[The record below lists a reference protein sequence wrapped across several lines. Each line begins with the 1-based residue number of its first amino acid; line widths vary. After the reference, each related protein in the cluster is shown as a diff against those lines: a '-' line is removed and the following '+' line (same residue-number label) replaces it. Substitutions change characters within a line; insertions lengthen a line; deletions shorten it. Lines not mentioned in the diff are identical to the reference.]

1 MQRAPVLAERRPGPW
16 RLTRFPNLLT
26 WFFLVI
32 SAAAVLSPLPVISAQ
47 QVPRQKP
54 SEQKKKPKPR
64 QLDMDVTWQRDPATG
79 ELSSSAAGKGNDNS
93 PAARSPAPAIRVT
106 SQIVPV
112 TCSVFSSDGT
122 AITDLKRSDFHIYE
136 DGAAQQV
143 AYFATGTEPASV
155 ALVID
160 ASPSVLRDSDEMK
173 RAALALVDGLAPA
186 DQVAVVDFS
195 AHIYLQTD
203 FSSDRDLIRRGIDR
217 VDVHQL
223 LGDVGGS
230 NIYQAVY
237 LTAAK
242 VFLGGREGRKAIVLL
257 TDGQDSGLGL
267 TLDPAT
273 AAPRP
278 GQPNNRLTFE
288 DLARTLAAADIQIFA
303 VSTENRPKIMTPEW
317 LASHQ
322 DSTLLVS
329 EAPKSG
335 VPAYTLYLAE
345 LVRRSGGQL
354 YFLRDSATLADI
366 FRRIAQRIGAE
377 YTLGYYPEANP
388 SNHAGWHRLRV
399 EVIGHPGA
407 TTIHRAAYYAPA
419 IAP

>member
-1 MQRAPVLAERRPGPW
+1 MQKTPLVAARRPGP
-16 RLTRFPNLLT
+16 LTRLPSLLT
-26 WFFLVI
+26 WFFFLI
-32 SAAAVLSPLPVISAQ
+32 PAATFVSSFPAISAQ
-47 QVPRQKP
+47 QVPWQK
-54 SEQKKKPKPR
+54 SNEQKKKLPKPR
-64 QLDMDVTWQRDPATG
+64 ELDVGITWQRDPASG
-79 ELSSSAAGKGNDNS
+79 ELYSSAAGKGNDNS
-93 PAARSPAPAIRVT
+93 PTTHSAAPAIRVT

-112 TCSVFSSDGT
+112 TCSVFNSDGT
-122 AITDLKRSDFHIYE
+122 AITSLQRSDFRIFE
-136 DGAAQQV
+136 DGVAQQI

-160 ASPSVLRDSDEMK
+160 ASPSVLRDSDAMK
-173 RAALALVDGLAPA
+173 RAALALVDGLEPA

-195 AHIYLQTD
+195 AHTYLQAD
-203 FSSDRDLIRRGIDR
+203 FSSDRELIRRGIDR

-288 DLARTLAAADIQIFA
+288 DLARTLAAADIQVFA
-303 VSTENRPKIMTPEW
+303 VSTESRPRIMTPDW

-322 DSTLLVS
+322 DSTLLRS
-329 EAPKSG
+329 DAPKSG

-377 YTLGYYPEANP
+377 YTLGYYPEASP
-388 SNHAGWHRLRV
+388 ANHAGWHRLRV
-399 EVIGHPGA
+399 EVLGHPGA

-419 IAP
+419 VAP

>member
-1 MQRAPVLAERRPGPW
+1 MNRNAENSAVGRATVSAFASLLAGI
-16 RLTRFPNLLT
+16 LT
-26 WFFLVI
+26 WLFFVVGV
-32 SAAAVLSPLPVISAQ
+32 AGFVSPLKAISPQ
-47 QVPRQKP
+47 SQT
-54 SEQKKKPKPR
+54 SHQKKKLPKPW
-64 QLDMDVTWQRDPATG
+64 QLDVGITWQRDPATG
-79 ELSSSAAGKGNDNS
+79 ELFSSAAGKGNDNS
-93 PAARSPAPAIRVT
+93 PAAFRRTSIRVT

-112 TCSVFSSDGT
+112 TCSVFNSDGT
-122 AITDLKRSDFHIYE
+122 AITDLKRSDFRIYE
-136 DGAAQQV
+136 DGAAQQI

-195 AHIYLQTD
+195 AHTYLQAD
-203 FSSDRDLIRRGIDR
+203 FSSDRELIRHGIDR

-278 GQPNNRLTFE
+278 GQLNNRLTFE

-317 LASHQ
+317 LAAHQ

-329 EAPKSG
+329 DAPKSG
-335 VPAYTLYLAE
+335 IPAYTLYLAE

-377 YTLGYYPEANP
+377 YTLGYYPEASP
-388 SNHAGWHRLRV
+388 
-399 EVIGHPGA
+399 
-407 TTIHRAAYYAPA
+407 
-419 IAP
+419 